1 MDALPSR
8 KGWLFPSTRQQKHI
22 SGIKKYTNMG
32 LDEVSAANHVHWI
45 TLAKDG
51 SRGAATILMSE
62 APRACVTSE
71 MELSR

>member
-22 SGIKKYTNMG
+22 SGMKKYTNMG
-32 LDEVSAANHVHWI
+32 LDEVSTADHAHWI

-51 SRGAATILMSE
+51 SRGAATILRTVE
-62 APRACVTSE
+62 VVRGPPRSVLNT
-71 MELSR
+71 

>member
-22 SGIKKYTNMG
+22 SGMKKYTHMR
-32 LDEVSAANHVHWI
+32 LDEVSTAEHAHWI

-51 SRGAATILMSE
+51 S
-62 APRACVTSE
+62 
-71 MELSR
+71 